1 MDIAITDIIT
11 VDIVNTMAN
20 NSEASRPASSPRS
33 PSAWGA
39 ALVAGLIGILLLGVA
54 VPRLLAASQ
63 GLNARE
69 VVWALYAG
77 AKVAPATLTQASA
90 DLAAADT
97 WVRDGERE
105 GERSLLLIH
114 RAMLAPTADE
124 QAALWTKAEAAAA
137 SALSIAPGQP
147 SLWYRLAALRE
158 RHGDLSGAVAALR
171 LSMLSGAYAPDLMA
185 PRIEL
190 GLKLVSAMN
199 QETRDLLKRQIR
211 LSWAATPGSIVAL
224 SAKPDA
230 GPLVR
235 EALDELSD
243 AELLQF
249 QHLHAPKRDPAPGL
263 TP

>member
-1 MDIAITDIIT
+1 
-11 VDIVNTMAN
+11 MAN
-20 NSEASRPASSPRS
+20 NSKALRSAPSSGF

-39 ALVAGLIGILLLGVA
+39 ALVAGLIGVLLLGLA

-63 GLNARE
+63 WLDARE
-69 VVWALYAG
+69 VVWTLYAG
-77 AKVAPATLTQASA
+77 TKVTPAALTQASA
-90 DLAAADT
+90 DLAAADA

-105 GERSLLLIH
+105 GERSLILI
-114 RAMLAPTADE
+114 RQAMLAPTANG
-124 QAALWTKAEAAAA
+124 QAALWAEAEAAAA
-137 SALSIAPGQP
+137 AALSVAPGQP

-158 RHGDLSGAVAALR
+158 RRGDLSGAVAALR
-171 LSMLSGAYAPDLMA
+171 LSMLSGAYTPDLME
-185 PRIEL
+185 PRINL
-190 GLKLVSAMN
+190 GLKLVSAMS

-224 SAKPDA
+224 SARPDA

-249 QHLHAPKRDPAPGL
+249 QHLHAPKRDSASESAP
-263 TP
+263 